1 MILVQKE
8 RIVVFMMTLRY
19 GTVPSISTLKR
30 VGPTCHGENGS
41 NKSAV
46 SSHRHHTK
54 KNSLS
59 HESYNS
65 NLIINQFYKNT
76 LIFMIPNKYH

>member
-1 MILVQKE
+1 MVTHNTFSRRSWGYNEMILVQKE

-19 GTVPSISTLKR
+19 GTVLSISTLKR

-46 SSHRHHTK
+46 SSHRHHTQK
-54 KNSLS
+54 KLTFS
-59 HESYNS
+59 
-65 NLIINQFYKNT
+65 
-76 LIFMIPNKYH
+76 